1 MCEASAYLLRDG
13 KEELLLESVDIVE
26 PQEER
31 LFLQNI
37 FGEQKLIEAR
47 IKRICLLEHKI
58 ILEKTPGQKTIP
70 ESS

>member
-1 MCEASAYLLRDG
+1 MCEASAYLLQNG

-37 FGEQKLIEAR
+37 FGEQRLIEAQ

-58 ILEKTPGQKTIP
+58 ILERTPCQTVASDRP
-70 ESS
+70 